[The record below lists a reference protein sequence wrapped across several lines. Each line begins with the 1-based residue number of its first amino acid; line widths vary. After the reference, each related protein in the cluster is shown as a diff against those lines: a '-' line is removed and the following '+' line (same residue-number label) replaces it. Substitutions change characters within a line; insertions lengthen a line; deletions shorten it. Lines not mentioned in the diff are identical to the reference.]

1 MLQTPCYSG
10 ESLTLLAA
18 TTAITMAKGLSIDEL
33 NVLGNFL
40 NAVADNLSL
49 IASQKDLCCDDDD

>member
-1 MLQTPCYSG
+1 M
-10 ESLTLLAA
+10 LAA